1 MRRHLRKIWVIAL
14 ICMIGVTGISINT
27 RAEDQAVFHV
37 QTAEK
42 QNDGT
47 IRVAVYLTGTFNLGG
62 VDVEL
67 LYDSRKVTYVS
78 SGLGK
83 TFSDGYGETN
93 CVTDESVIKCVAVF
107 PEAKNA
113 HGELMYAV
121 FRLNSGESYQPE
133 FCVEDI
139 LDSSVEIQ
147 SIPYT
152 ITYQQYDGSWTDTR
166 DSSEKQAEESVIRQA
181 RKEYG
186 ADEDQNNV
194 ENTEENIVEDDSGQG
209 GENKVETASDEDS
222 KKAQKKVAISE
233 KNGNYKRV
241 WIVVGTGIL
250 VAIIGMVL
258 WIMRKRRKKR

>member
-1 MRRHLRKIWVIAL
+1 
-14 ICMIGVTGISINT
+14 MIGVTGISINA

-47 IRVAVYLTGTFNLGG
+47 IRVAVYLTGTSNLGG

-78 SGLGK
+78 SGLGT

-93 CVTDESVIKCVAVF
+93 CVTDESMIKCVVVF

-133 FCVEDI
+133 FHVEDI
-139 LDSSVEIQ
+139 LDSSAEIR

-152 ITYQQYDGSWTDTR
+152 ITYQQYDGSWADTR

-186 ADEDQNNV
+186 AEEDRGIR
-194 ENTEENIVEDDSGQG
+194 ENTSEEDFGQG
-209 GENKVETASDEDS
+209 TENGEKSATTNKKESASNENLEKDQEKESGSSETGNS
-222 KKAQKKVAISE
+222 KI
-233 KNGNYKRV
+233 V
-241 WIVVGTGIL
+241 WIAAGLLIL
-250 VAIIGMVL
+250 VGGVGIIQ
-258 WIMRKRRKKR
+258 WIMRRKDETN